1 VFSISKLGTNTIFFD
16 YGIVNIAITG
26 IYEYRTVS
34 WVCTL
39 VLVILAIIYAIVGMI
54 IINKIKEKSEKMI
67 HAFFLINNKGKARL
81 IKIYNALFGNGKL
94 VVDMINKEVLGY
106 EKITKGNFFN
116 IEMENGQKFRVIF
129 RRYAS
134 LYAVCVIDN
143 FESELAI

>member
-1 VFSISKLGTNTIFFD
+1 
-16 YGIVNIAITG
+16 
-26 IYEYRTVS
+26 
-34 WVCTL
+34 
-39 VLVILAIIYAIVGMI
+39 
-54 IINKIKEKSEKMI
+54 MI